1 MTKTENINDIG
12 EMIHEARSEQGITL
26 KELAIASGVTI
37 SCISMIETGRRI
49 PTIGLLDRIA
59 ANLGKQLSITFK
71 SL

>member
-1 MTKTENINDIG
+1 MNDNIG
-12 EMIHEARSEQGITL
+12 ELIHEARMQQEITL
-26 KELAIASGVTI
+26 KTLAIASGVTI

-71 SL
+71 NPS